1 MEIQNIFRQ
10 MQAEENMLYAKKTG
24 WSPDGYIQF
33 KFFTYYHQDLKPEF
47 PRIHLP
53 LYQLVTLLQTQK

>member
-1 MEIQNIFRQ
+1 